1 MMILIL
7 GILSEE
13 QQALVE
19 KIFRDHHVFFQRVS
33 YRIVRSEDAANDAV
47 SAAYLKIMDNIEK
60 ISELPCPQMTA
71 FCVMVVKNASYDL
84 LRQSNKIV
92 PIGLAED
99 IPQEKSPSAEE
110 QHIRNAEAQRL
121 SELIDMLPSEDRCL
135 IHLRFA
141 LEMSYKEIGM
151 LLGISEEAA
160 KKRGQRIVKRLK
172 SMHEG
177 E

>member
-1 MMILIL
+1 M
-7 GILSEE
+7 
-13 QQALVE
+13 
-19 KIFRDHHVFFQRVS
+19 
-33 YRIVRSEDAANDAV
+33 

-121 SELIDMLPSEDRCL
+121 SELIDMLPSEDRRL

>member
-33 YRIVRSEDAANDAV
+33 YRIVRSEDAAKDAV

-84 LRQSNKIV
+84 LRQSKKIV
-92 PIGLAED
+92 PIGWAED
-99 IPQEKSPSAEE
+99 VPQEESLSTEE
-110 QHIRNAEAQRL
+110 QHIRKAEAQRL
-121 SELIDMLPSEDRCL
+121 SELIDMLPSEDRRL
-135 IHLRFA
+135 IHLRYT
-141 LEMSYKEIGM
+141 LGMSYREIGM
-151 LLGISEEAA
+151 LQGISEEAA
-160 KKRGQRIVKRLK
+160 KKRGQRIVKRLR